1 MHSWCPMVHLHCK
14 ALKGVVSGVGLYAEG
29 KGWFLNCDHLDDEKV
44 ASFLRELKTKPKY
57 LHNSTFDIPRIYRR
71 FGVLLNKGVRDTLIA
86 SRAARAGEWEENQK
100 VDKKGRLTTN
110 RPKKS
115 FELKD
120 CIARELEVDVPK
132 IKQ

>member
-14 ALKGVVSGVGLYAEG
+14 ALKAVVRGVGLYAEG
-29 KGWFLNCDHLDDEKV
+29 KGWFLDCDHLDNEKV
-44 ASFLRELKTKPKY
+44 ASLLRELETKPKY
-57 LHNSTFDIPRIYRR
+57 LHNSAFDIPRVYRR